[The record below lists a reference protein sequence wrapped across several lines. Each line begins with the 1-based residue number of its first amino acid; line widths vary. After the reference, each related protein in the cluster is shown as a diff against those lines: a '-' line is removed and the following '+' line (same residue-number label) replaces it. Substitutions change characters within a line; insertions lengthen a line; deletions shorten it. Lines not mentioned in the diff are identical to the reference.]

1 MDVVY
6 VVEPGDGN
14 EELRYSLRSLA
25 AHLPHDRVWI
35 AGHRPAWVSGD
46 VGHIPTTQQGSR
58 FRNSTGNLRA
68 ACEHPDVSEEFA
80 YFNDD
85 FFVMEPADEV
95 PRWHRGPL
103 DAVIASTRSS
113 LYRRGAQATALLM
126 SRMRLDTDGPLL
138 SYEMHA
144 PMVVTK
150 AGMLQALDAGA
161 GLPVLHKRTL
171 YGNMQ
176 QLGGDQADDVKVR
189 TLDDGPPDAAFWSTS
204 DAAFTGG
211 RIGVLIRAAFPDP
224 CRYEDGHEDAPAV
237 VLPEGE
243 SEPPPAPSETAPAS
257 LAERPA
263 VRAPVA
269 DWRAYADAQD
279 PADHSGMTKSE
290 LIEQYG
296 G

>member
-6 VVEPGDGN
+6 VVGPGDDN

-35 AGHRPAWVSGD
+35 AGHRPGWVSGD

-58 FRNSTGNLRA
+58 FRNSTANLRG
-68 ACEHPDVSEEFA
+68 ACEHEDVSDEFA

-95 PRWHRGPL
+95 PSWHRGPL
-103 DAVIASTRSS
+103 ADVIAATRSS

-126 SRMRLDTDGPLL
+126 SRMRLDTGEQL
-138 SYEMHA
+138 SYEVHA
-144 PMVVTK
+144 PMVVDK
-150 AGMLQALDAGA
+150 ALMLQTLDAGA

-171 YGNMQ
+171 YGNMH
-176 QLGGDQADDVKVR
+176 QLGGEEVADVKVR
-189 TLDDGPPDAAFWSTS
+189 ALGEGPPDAVFWSTS
-204 DAAFTGG
+204 DAVFAVG
-211 RIGVLIRAAFPDP
+211 RIGALIREAFPDP

-237 VLPEGE
+237 VVPKVEPEAPQAIAE
-243 SEPPPAPSETAPAS
+243 AAPVPP
-257 LAERPA
+257 AERPA

-279 PADHSGMTKSE
+279 PADHSGMTKAE